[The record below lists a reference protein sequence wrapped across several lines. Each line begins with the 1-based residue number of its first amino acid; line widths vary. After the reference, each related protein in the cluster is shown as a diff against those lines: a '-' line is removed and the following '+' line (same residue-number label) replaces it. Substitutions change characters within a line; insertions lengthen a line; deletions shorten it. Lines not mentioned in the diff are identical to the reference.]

1 MNLKLQLMIAFLLS
15 LISLLGLG
23 ILAFLIRH
31 DHIVQFDHA
40 IIAII
45 QSFEAPA
52 LTTIMKFFTFIG
64 ATKIVWLLF
73 VIVSLF
79 LYVKLHHRTELLLYS
94 AVVLGTPILNRL
106 LKLSFQRARPELHRL
121 IEIGGYSFPSG
132 HAMNAFSAYA
142 ILAFLLWR
150 HIPTRIGRTLLILF
164 SIVMI
169 ASIGVSRI
177 YLGVHYPS
185 DIIAGYMASGFWV
198 ALAIWVFQRY
208 QEKQRKPVREYVRQ

>member
-31 DHIVQFDHA
+31 DHIIQFDHTV
-40 IIAII
+40 ISII
-45 QSFEAPA
+45 QSFETPA
-52 LTTIMKFFTFIG
+52 FTTIMKFFTFIG

-73 VIVSLF
+73 IVVSLF
-79 LYVKLHHRTELLLYS
+79 LYVKLQHRTELLLYS

-150 HIPTRIGRTLLILF
+150 HIPTKIGRTLLILF

-185 DIIAGYMASGFWV
+185 DIIAGYMASGFWM

-208 QEKQRKPVREYVRQ
+208 QEKQRKPVREYGRQ